1 MIQLNIFII
10 HLPPAVIGMGKMYLD
25 LDTLGV
31 NLNVVNHVIS
41 IAYSAIAPLRT
52 PKIIV
57 PSSSATLIP
66 IFIFDVHTASL
77 IVQYFQPEVSAST
90 IHEVKDKRTM
100 GSSLNA
106 VIVVFGLI
114 SAISITV
121 FVELMFMMSLA
132 WIICG
137 CKILGIKDI

>member
-1 MIQLNIFII
+1 MKSVDLLFAKVNVLIQLHIFIF
-10 HLPPAVIGMGKMYLD
+10 HFPAAVVVIGEMYLD

-31 NLNVVNHVIS
+31 NFNVLNI
-41 IAYSAIAPLRT
+41 
-52 PKIIV
+52 
-57 PSSSATLIP
+57 SSAARIP
-66 IFIFDVHTASL
+66 IFIFDIDTASL
-77 IVQYFQPEVSAST
+77 IVHYFQSEVSTST
-90 IHEVKDKRTM
+90 IHEVKGKRPM

-114 SAISITV
+114 SSISITV
-121 FVELMFMMSLA
+121 VELMFMISLA